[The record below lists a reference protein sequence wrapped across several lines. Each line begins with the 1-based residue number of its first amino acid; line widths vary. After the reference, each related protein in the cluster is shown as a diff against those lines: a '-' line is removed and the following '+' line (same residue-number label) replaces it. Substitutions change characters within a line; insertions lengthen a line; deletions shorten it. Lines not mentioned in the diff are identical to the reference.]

1 MCAKGIRFYLGFPD
15 ELCVFCLDCKDFDL
29 CAPCLRAGGHGHDPR
44 HAFSPALEGAKSV
57 KDVLPLLSPG
67 RNVRHAALCNECD
80 RNIYGIR
87 HKCIDCPDWDY
98 CADCVAS
105 APETHP
111 GHRLVPVFD
120 NKDVAPLYKTVRHS
134 RVVHSGVYCD
144 GSVCAQFK
152 RGVCI
157 RGVRFKCAIC
167 PDTDFCGTCEASP
180 SNEHNPTHP
189 MIRFKTPVRHVLV
202 TSTDETKALMGDV
215 PPTLP
220 AAAAAAAPAQQ
231 HASVVAAELEKHKA
245 VAAAAAAAAAAQA
258 TATIPTTASA
268 STNTVNPPPGTAA
281 AITTTNTATQVQ
293 TIADVKPTEEFAVPV
308 QTKKAEEKQPEQVE
322 EKKEEKEEEPK
333 PQPKAPAVPKPK
345 AKAPAVPKPKAP
357 AAPKPKAPAVPP
369 MDDLYATFVG
379 DSIADGTALT
389 VGQEFTQTW
398 YMKNVGSSAWPTG
411 ITVKFCGGD
420 YMFLKS
426 AEDHLNATVTDSEV
440 APGVTVGFSVGLSAT
455 WPPNRSYISYWRLVA
470 PDGRRFGDS
479 LWCNINV
486 TETPSRAHAAIE
498 HVESPKDEDRN
509 SDADSLESV
518 VDVNSVKSVK
528 DDDLESTNG
537 ALARSQAS
545 SQMVFPKL
553 PVESPVHSLEQLP
566 AAAAVVAAM
575 APGSKKAKP
584 VLPVPTSPTV
594 TSSSSHKTFALSEDG
609 DVEEEVD
616 VSSIDSEGF
625 MTDEEYDVL
634 CASDE
639 EFEECERI

>member
-1 MCAKGIRFYLGFPD
+1 MCAS
-15 ELCVFCLDCKDFDL
+15 
-29 CAPCLRAGGHGHDPR
+29 CLRAGDHGHDPR
-44 HAFSPALEGAKSV
+44 HAFSLVLRGAKSAD
-57 KDVLPLLSPG
+57 DVLPLLPPG
-67 RNVRHAALCNECD
+67 RNVCHAALCNKCD
-80 RNIYGIR
+80 RTIYGIR

-105 APETHP
+105 APEAHP

-134 RVVHSGVYCD
+134 NVLHTGVYCD
-144 GSVCAQFK
+144 GPVCAQYK
-152 RGVCI
+152 PGVCI

-180 SNEHNPTHP
+180 TNNHNPTHP
-189 MIRFKTPVRHVLV
+189 LIRFRTPIRHVLV
-202 TSTDETKALMGDV
+202 TSTDETNALMGDV
-215 PPTLP
+215 PPSLTS
-220 AAAAAAAPAQQ
+220 PAQQ
-231 HASVVAAELEKHKA
+231 QAQTFLLAAEMRRRA
-245 VAAAAAAAAAAQA
+245 VAEAAAAAAAA
-258 TATIPTTASA
+258 TVTIPTTASA
-268 STNTVNPPPGTAA
+268 STNTVSPPPYPAAATAA
-281 AITTTNTATQVQ
+281 AAAAVVTTANTATQVQ
-293 TIADVKPTEEFAVPV
+293 TIADVKPTEEFAAPVP
-308 QTKKAEEKQPEQVE
+308 QAKKAEEQEKEEEEKQPEQAQQPEVG
-322 EKKEEKEEEPK
+322 EPK
-333 PQPKAPAVPKPK
+333 PKAAPAVPAPP
-345 AKAPAVPKPKAP
+345 APVAAPAVSPK
-357 AAPKPKAPAVPP
+357 V
-369 MDDLYATFVG
+369 DLCATFVG

-398 YMKNVGSSAWPTG
+398 YMKNVGSSAWPAG

-426 AEDHLNATVTDSEV
+426 AEHSLNATLTDSEV
-440 APGVTVGFSVGLSAT
+440 APGVTVGFSVALSAT

-486 TETPSRAHAAIE
+486 TEDPNRAHATPFVGGQ
-498 HVESPKDEDRN
+498 VEPPKDDDRN
-509 SDADSLESV
+509 SDADSSESV

-528 DDDLESTNG
+528 DDDAESATEV
-537 ALARSQAS
+537 LARSQAS
-545 SQMVFPKL
+545 SEMVFPKL

-566 AAAAVVAAM
+566 VAVVGGTSSTSSNKQA
-575 APGSKKAKP
+575 
-584 VLPVPTSPTV
+584 PTSPTV
-594 TSSSSHKTFALSEDG
+594 MSSSSHKTFALSEDG